1 MNCDNVTDVTNPAN
15 ICFSNILNRIYFHTA
30 KMKLSFS
37 FVTFSA
43 IFFKLIWIFLTILV
57 TDITQACWIG
67 FFYFPFIWIDLRF
80 NFLFWGNLTSM
91 VVTFWCTMFFVIKNL
106 ITTSLLF
113 LKEMVSFLSPFLYN
127 KYGASW
133 LCQNQIKFFKILFQC
148 IYQKIFF
155 LNDSHWMR
163 EQNPTNVHNL
173 Q

>member
-80 NFLFWGNLTSM
+80 NFLFWGNLTPM
-91 VVTFWCTMFFVIKNL
+91 VVTFWCTLFFVIKNL
-106 ITTSLLF
+106 ITTWLLF
-113 LKEMVSFLSPFLYN
+113 LKEMVSFYHPFYTINMVQVGYAKTKLNFLRYYSN
-127 KYGASW
+127 VSIKKY
-133 LCQNQIKFFKILFQC
+133 FF
-148 IYQKIFF
+148 
-155 LNDSHWMR
+155 
-163 EQNPTNVHNL
+163 
-173 Q
+173 